1 MRREVLIGSL
11 LLALAGAAG
20 AAEMDV
26 SQCSMPEPPVVP
38 DGQTASETEMGQA
51 GAEVRDYLAGVQT
64 SLECLAQVEAS
75 MGDEITEEQSGQL
88 VALYNA
94 GIDQMEAVA
103 GNYNEQVREYKA
115 RQ

>member
-1 MRREVLIGSL
+1 MRREVLMAGL
-11 LLALAGAAG
+11 LLVLTGAAG

-26 SQCSMPEPPVVP
+26 SQCRMPEAPVVP
-38 DGQTASETEMGQA
+38 DGQTASEAEMGQA

-64 SLECLAQVEAS
+64 SLECLAQVQAS
-75 MGDEITEEQSGQL
+75 LGDEITEEQSGLL
-88 VALYNA
+88 VALHNA
-94 GIDQMEAVA
+94 GIDEMEALA